1 MAENLETCRHLNK
14 AANFYGV
21 SRCINVLFLKQ
32 IQEFSALLGHAMERG
47 RNRVTHWGSDSVV
60 TLRYFS

>member
-1 MAENLETCRHLNK
+1 MAENLATCRHLNK

-32 IQEFSALLGHAMERG
+32 IQNFPLYSGMNVYNGKRPEPG
-47 RNRVTHWGSDSVV
+47 NI
-60 TLRYFS
+60 LR